1 MQNFI
6 TDGGSYGSSDNRVA
20 LQQKNKGGRV
30 GYMLSRAFVPYERL
44 VRYYPVLEKHRWLMP
59 VMQVR
64 RWFMLFRPDVAKMA
78 KKEISVNGKMES
90 STADDM
96 GNFLREIGLS

>member
-1 MQNFI
+1 
-6 TDGGSYGSSDNRVA
+6 
-20 LQQKNKGGRV
+20 
-30 GYMLSRAFVPYERL
+30 
-44 VRYYPVLEKHRWLMP
+44 MP

-78 KKEISVNGKMES
+78 KKEISVNSKMES